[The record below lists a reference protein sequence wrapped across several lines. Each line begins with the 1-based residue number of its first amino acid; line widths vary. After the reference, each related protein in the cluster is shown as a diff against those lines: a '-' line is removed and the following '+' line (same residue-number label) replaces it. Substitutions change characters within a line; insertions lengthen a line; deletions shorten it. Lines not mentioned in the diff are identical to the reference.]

1 MWESPSHHVPLH
13 HFVSVCPTVLWNKM
27 GPFSHFLR
35 SSFISPVR
43 SRVEKGGRVNDGGEK
58 SSYRDKWCPKRR

>member
-27 GPFSHFLR
+27 GPQGKQLVLFL
-35 SSFISPVR
+35 FHISYDPVL
-43 SRVEKGGRVNDGGEK
+43 SPLSAQESKKAAG
-58 SSYRDKWCPKRR
+58 